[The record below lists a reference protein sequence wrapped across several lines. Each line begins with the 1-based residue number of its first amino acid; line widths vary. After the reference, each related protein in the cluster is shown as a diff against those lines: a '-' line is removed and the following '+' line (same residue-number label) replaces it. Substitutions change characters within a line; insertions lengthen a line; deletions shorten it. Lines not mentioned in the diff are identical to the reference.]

1 MLRSKLCVYTE
12 VQALF
17 KTNIAIPSTAFA
29 GASLSN
35 RNCAP
40 CTDFTSEINNSEIDH
55 AKNIDVS
62 FNGMQ

>member
-1 MLRSKLCVYTE
+1 M
-12 VQALF
+12 
-17 KTNIAIPSTAFA
+17 PSTAFA

-40 CTDFTSEINNSEIDH
+40 CTDFTSEINKSEIDH

-62 FNGMQ
+62 FNGESKLKRLIESMFK